1 MVLNQGVSIK
11 NTREKLL
18 KFSCLGPIS
27 PECIWCRKLTRVTE
41 YPRRNWWLCICP
53 LGFSK
58 RWMSK
63 PDNRWEGFI
72 RRNAHEEWEEE
83 LETAGSSCRPQ
94 CSSDT
99 CAERR
104 MVPGGPLDCRPVSV
118 KVDWTSE
125 ESWAKVTCKRKP
137 LSLRNGRTVIC
148 PQSSVTGHSP
158 GGSRASPPMDQE
170 GRQLGRSVSCSSQ
183 RKAEQCAVTATTRP
197 TEETPPGQ
205 AWVIWVLV
213 LSCPLCMN
221 LDKLAMSLDFVTCTM
236 KVVTSA

>member
-41 YPRRNWWLCICP
+41 YPGRNWWLCICP

-158 GGSRASPPMDQE
+158 GAAEPRLPWIKRGDSWEGQSAAPPSEKLSSARSRPPHGQ
-170 GRQLGRSVSCSSQ
+170 Q
-183 RKAEQCAVTATTRP
+183 RKRH
-197 TEETPPGQ
+197 
-205 AWVIWVLV
+205 
-213 LSCPLCMN
+213 
-221 LDKLAMSLDFVTCTM
+221 LDKHGWFEFLFCHVLYVWI
-236 KVVTSA
+236 